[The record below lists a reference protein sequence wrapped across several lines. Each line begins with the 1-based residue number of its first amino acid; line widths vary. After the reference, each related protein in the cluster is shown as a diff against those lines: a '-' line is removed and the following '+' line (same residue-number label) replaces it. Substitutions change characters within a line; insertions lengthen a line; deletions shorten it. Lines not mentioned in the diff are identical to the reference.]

1 MAEDNTATPVVGGAD
16 KPSMEEWQQAAEATP
31 ALNTN
36 PQAQL
41 DLASAAKQASEYK
54 KRVEGQ
60 NYNPFSTTVADE
72 NGNIVQANT
81 FETPE
86 MGDFYLGAV
95 DDVYLRKLDDM
106 VNKKDDAL
114 KPGDK
119 EKGKRAAFYTENP
132 PCKEF
137 GYDNKTQTSMFYAT
151 PSAHDYE
158 GEWLNGNTIRV
169 RLSEIHSDANGMTD
183 GSAKSFRKSISGND
197 PVFGGMDDS
206 DCIQL
211 SLYGIDAVY
220 PDRYA
225 FEKNVP
231 ADQVEIRS
239 FTPTEVQNYPSAYT
253 CTQDFVDGSTA
264 AEFVHLGERWYQI
277 ERTSESD
284 SGISFKWLVCPANG
298 DKKDAE
304 KASMKLKNLI
314 KDHSPIYI
322 TIDNKTGICGINNFQ
337 YVADDQKAIN
347 TLKTWAGNNLYGSNN
362 GWCLA
367 REDILGSVS
376 GQAFIKVDG
385 KFVNLAKAIIADPD
399 ANAQPDNTNIGNNDA
414 FKTEYDPGEQTFADA
429 YFAMASELDDRQK
442 IQEEIFGK
450 DWAELSRWTVTI
462 GDVTLLI
469 PPTSITVTTHTSEE
483 RVSMLRARGTMA
495 KGGRNIEREI
505 SMDIYF
511 YGDKGINGWKYKAK
525 SPNGKSMTYYM
536 DGLRALI
543 SQFKFTP
550 FLPIENDYL
559 NDTLGI
565 EAVILNSI
573 NTDIIT
579 SNVCGPKLIHA
590 ILTMTEFDYAVYI
603 PDCAL
608 FKLQS
613 EKNINGF
620 SAAFNWP
627 VMRYYYQRAL
637 INGNSLL
644 NSGLEINSKEYLKR
658 TLQNRTA
665 LQPMSFK
672 DSSMKFYVADP
683 AYLEKMLN
691 AKREKMQEQQLGINY
706 SNDGAKAMSAIGKN
720 AVGIEAAINSDDFQN
735 AIKKLAGRGI
745 HYVPVSPPARVNA
758 TTLLDHGMSP
768 WRDLRDAD
776 GNDVHDEVDEA
787 LSTLKASIK
796 QQCPDANVRGYE
808 RYDSQNKIFEIGA
821 CVAFNDSEGHA
832 ITEDAIENVQKNA
845 SAFTGGSQETTYQNG
860 RIYIPMRISIAADGS
875 GTNFTPATDTDDMKL
890 LSYAK
895 DKYVNNTALPRNG
908 STEDSQWRKAANI
921 DQLDNMAFVPIDAG
935 VFYVTYYTAQIVN
948 HMSSVNGHPISLQDS
963 KGCAPQYLGGEDT
976 VFKVIIHTTD
986 RKAAGIISNL
996 PKLSATMMRQYRQV
1010 IPCYPIKV
1018 DSEFTRFFG
1027 TTEVSITDV
1036 QVDTIPGQP
1045 GVYSISFSMRSMD
1058 RTLRQREATAMLQ
1071 ADNAGDRKDKNFE
1084 EKTMKSFFQ
1093 VENTLARAE
1102 LYPDLELPTIEDMK
1116 TLGYSYLR
1124 YKFQDDRIYVDPD
1137 FYFVYLARLSSQILR
1152 DTIMESIGEGIDGTK
1167 TYKDSTGAQYKLT
1180 AMKQKGYEAVAMNDT
1195 AKNQEKMA
1203 KNSENVKYKINAKKT
1218 LENLKKDSNYHA
1230 VEEYEGWE
1238 ISNDVKAMF
1247 LEPAYTKEIKAYEAN
1262 EKKREAEEKQ
1272 PEEEN
1277 DQKSQDQASAEEQS
1291 QNNSTDSQSSQGS
1304 APENSS
1310 TDGGSTEGEDTP
1322 PSQEEA
1328 DQQQLVTEGK
1338 WVYEQL
1344 EDAREASNEIDLYL
1358 SQNPIPV
1365 DPSNSG
1371 AIRKKYL
1378 GEKKDGG
1385 DTKTSFDM
1393 VKTAVY
1399 NGVSQFFNISEV
1411 HQIMDLLNID
1421 VNADFLKTVKDIVYS
1436 AACAATGE
1444 KEYSSKKKSTNWMA
1458 SPGFVGYVPGTTRAE
1473 TTMDEDLPDAGA
1485 FYATEFGC
1493 FKIKQYSRNE
1503 FMKMTGENPDD
1514 VWSEEEKNDDLTR
1527 INTNYYLLD
1536 RYYRYQPVDT
1546 IVSYKLGCI
1555 NDPLYCTH
1563 AYLRNCLYWLKVLID
1578 RHAIPTIKTDVLR
1591 KATKAQKEVVEAEK
1605 ANNLQSGEKEAEL
1618 MEHITFFSRNTS
1630 TMDSG
1635 KIWAASV
1642 LASSDGNKMIL
1653 DRIDDRDYRGLQEY
1667 SRGASVPSS
1676 QISTGDKTTMA
1687 LRKMTMAMTGLGHID
1702 NKDTV
1707 GVSQNE
1713 PAVQHARNETEQLYI
1728 KAADDPKQ
1736 FMIHSCHDMIVHDA
1750 RGRMLRAFPTYYMVF
1765 IDEGRDVGSYKLHDN
1780 FYNSMNILKFTV
1792 VKDRKNP
1799 ADTATIT
1806 LTNYFQSYATEGIDR
1821 LRKSE
1826 ASLGDT
1832 FDSVFFPGW
1841 HNHFA
1846 KDSSSYAEQQEKKRQ
1861 NTSPPDKLRL
1871 RAGARIHLRAG
1882 YGSNAVMLP
1891 IIFNGSI
1898 AEVTAEDTVEIVA
1911 QGDGVELMNPILEKK
1926 EAHSLTSSGGW
1937 LSNGETPK
1945 QIMNDIL
1952 TTNGGAIA
1960 TVLKNLPF
1968 GFDRPDILGDNPYG
1982 IYHFGNKDFSMAS
1995 SADIS
2000 GSGSSSKSSE
2010 PTQNIFEAW
2019 ASPNWGDDNV
2029 TNVLGIDKAPSI
2041 TFDVFG
2047 KTVWDIANICKSVM
2061 PDFICAVAPF
2071 DFRSTL
2077 FIGAPRFYYAYSY
2090 GNTNGAI
2097 IEKRKPF
2104 QQYHIYTSGSDIIAN
2119 GITATS
2125 QKMKTV
2131 ATGLYQVCATANT
2144 KEQHTVGPL
2153 YADYDIYP
2161 EDQKSMVVD
2170 TQLLGK
2176 GVPFLGAAGLNFFTS
2191 FETVDA
2197 IVGNDEDGAL
2207 TGGHNMNNKSI
2218 AWRMTASALKDSMKE
2233 MYAGDMV
2240 LLGDP
2245 TIKPHDRMYISDE
2258 YEGISGQCTAKEV
2271 VHSMSVENGFTTTVS
2286 PDLIC
2291 AVDDRFEQIIASWFN
2306 MTAGFA
2312 TVHLLAVAKFASAMG
2327 LFGSSPVVDAASK
2340 LKQALY
2346 PERGLEAMKNLT
2358 AKSKMATK
2366 AVENG
2371 MKIAEKVKADIDK
2384 IDSLNP
2390 IKVTQ
2395 NFGEWAGKKAGTAFG
2410 SEAAGKIFGEF
2421 ASKVGRNIWAGGGFS
2436 ITPAGI
2442 IANLVEATL
2451 ETVAVE
2457 SIGSTVMN
2465 MFKKYTR
2472 NLQVLTIYP
2481 LKRYGIVWTAGVA
2494 GSMGM
2499 IYGDPSYKEQGAWTK
2514 LMNKVSGIDDDE
2526 RIKNDPSSAIGAYTG
2541 SLISDPEVYKDA
2553 VAKSQ
2558 RDSGMVDAN
2567 GKPTSSNNLFKNTL
2581 QASYGMSTLSGNTV
2595 KQDYRRLLMTPRAD
2609 YSLYD
2614 DVQTSYNY
2622 FAMQNTSNFQDD
2634 PKIKN
2639 VKMIGDDPRF
2649 RPYIKEGFFKII
2661 HETPALNDGKYV
2673 ESKILNIGG
2682 EQKYV
2687 KVMEYDLDNGDH
2699 VYDMPLLNPDA
2710 IDVLYEI
2717 IRRAKNNMP
2726 TANSSDPQES
2736 YDETQNSFI
2745 ALDSALRIGDTE
2757 SQAAAGFTFILHA
2770 VENATNPLVD
2780 AIIDFAQE
2788 VKQDAA
2794 ESDGQLASEIFSSKK
2809 VDDQKVAIVV
2819 RMPRIS
2825 NKNVAGQSSDN
2836 AYSKDAPTE
2845 EPGSDSSDSSENTDA
2860 NETAESEN
2868 SGSES

>member
-41 DLASAAKQASEYK
+41 DLASAMKQAEEYK
-54 KRVEGQ
+54 KRAEGQ

-151 PSAHDYE
+151 PSAEDYE
-158 GEWLNGNTIRV
+158 GEWLNGNTIRL

-183 GSAKSFRKSISGND
+183 GSAKSFRKSIGGDD
-197 PVFGGMDDS
+197 PIFGGLDDS
-206 DCIQL
+206 DHIQL
-211 SLYGIDAVY
+211 SLYGIDVVY

-225 FEKNVP
+225 YEENVP

-239 FTPTEVQNYPSAYT
+239 FTPAEVQNYPSAYT
-253 CTQDFVDGSTA
+253 CTQEFIDGENG

-277 ERTSESD
+277 ERTNESD

-314 KDHSPIYI
+314 KDHSPIYV
-322 TIDNKTGICGINNFQ
+322 TIDNKTGIGGINNFQ
-337 YVADDQKAIN
+337 YIADDQKAVN
-347 TLKTWAGNNLYGSNN
+347 TLKSWGGNNLYGANN

-367 REDILGSVS
+367 KEDVLGNVS

-385 KFVNLAKAIIADPD
+385 KFVNLAKALIADPET
-399 ANAQPDNTNIGNNDA
+399 NAQPDNENIGNNDA
-414 FKTEYDPGEQTFADA
+414 FKTEYDPDEQTFADA
-429 YFAMASELDDRQK
+429 YFSMASELDDRQK
-442 IQEEIFGK
+442 IQQEIFGK
-450 DWAELSRWTVTI
+450 DWAELTTWTVTI
-462 GDVTLLI
+462 GDVTLLV
-469 PPTSITVTTHTSEE
+469 PPTSISVTTHTSEE

-505 SMDIYF
+505 SMNVYF
-511 YGDKGINGWKYKAK
+511 YGDKGINGWKYKAE
-525 SPNGKSMTYYM
+525 SPSGKSMTYYM
-536 DGLRALI
+536 NGLRALV

-565 EAVILNSI
+565 EAVILNSVAI
-573 NTDIIT
+573 K
-579 SNVCGPKLIHA
+579 NVPSIGPKLIEA
-590 ILTMTEFDYAVYI
+590 TLTMTEFDYAVYI

-613 EKNINGF
+613 EKKMNGF
-620 SAAFNWP
+620 SAAINWP

-644 NSGLEINSKEYLKR
+644 NSGLEVNSKSYLKK
-658 TLQNRTA
+658 TLENRTA
-665 LQPMSFK
+665 LQPMPFK

-683 AYLEKMLN
+683 AYLDKMLK

-706 SNDGAKAMSAIGKN
+706 TEDGAKAMNSIGKN

-735 AIKKLAGRGI
+735 AIKKLDGRGI
-745 HYVPVSPPARVNA
+745 HYIPVSPQARTNA
-758 TTLLDHGMSP
+758 TTFLDHGMSP

-808 RYDSQNKIFEIGA
+808 RYDSQNKVFEIGA
-821 CVAFNDSEGHA
+821 CVAFNDDEGHA
-832 ITEDAIENVQKNA
+832 IKEDAIENIQKNA
-845 SAFTGGSQETTYQNG
+845 SAFTGGSQETTYKDG
-860 RIYIPMRISIAADGS
+860 RVYIPMRISIAADGA

-908 STEDSQWRKAANI
+908 STEDNQWRKAANI
-921 DQLDNMAFVPIDAG
+921 DQLDNMAFIPIDAG
-935 VFYVTYYTAQIVN
+935 IFYVTSYSAQIMN
-948 HMSSVNGHPISLQDS
+948 HMSSANGHPISLQDS

-976 VFKVIIHTTD
+976 VFNVNIQTTD

-996 PKLSATMMRQYRQV
+996 PKLSALMMRQYRQV
-1010 IPCYPIKV
+1010 IPCYPIKI

-1036 QVDTIPGQP
+1036 QIDTIPGQP
-1045 GVYSISFSMRSMD
+1045 GVYNISFSMRSMD

-1071 ADNAGDRKDKNFE
+1071 AENAGDRKDSNFE
-1084 EKTMKSFFQ
+1084 EKTLKSFFQ
-1093 VENTLARAE
+1093 VESALSHAE

-1152 DTIMESIGEGIDGTK
+1152 DTIVESIGEGIDGTK

-1180 AMKQKGYEAVAMNDT
+1180 AMEQKGYEAVAMNDT
-1195 AKNQEKMA
+1195 AKNQEEMA
-1203 KNSENVKYKINAKKT
+1203 KGSENAKYKVNAKKT
-1218 LENLKKDSNYHA
+1218 LENLKKDANYHA

-1262 EKKREAEEKQ
+1262 QHKREAGKKQ
-1272 PEEEN
+1272 LEEEN
-1277 DQKSQDQASAEEQS
+1277 DQKSQGQTETEEQS
-1291 QNNSTDSQSSQGS
+1291 QDDTSEQQTSQENASGDSPQ
-1304 APENSS
+1304 
-1310 TDGGSTEGEDTP
+1310 GEDTP
-1322 PSQEEA
+1322 QPEEA
-1328 DQQQLVTEGK
+1328 AQQQLVTEGQ
-1338 WVYEQL
+1338 WVYDQL

-1358 SQNPIPV
+1358 HSKPISV
-1365 DPSNSG
+1365 TGNSG
-1371 AIRKKYL
+1371 TIRKKYL
-1378 GEKKDGG
+1378 EAKKNGG

-1393 VKTAVY
+1393 VKTAIY
-1399 NGVSQFFNISEV
+1399 NGVTQFFNTSEV

-1493 FKIKQYSRNE
+1493 FKIKQYSRAE

-1514 VWSEEEKNDDLTR
+1514 VWTEEEKNDDLTR
-1527 INTNYYLLD
+1527 INTNNYLLD
-1536 RYYRYQPVDT
+1536 CYYRYQPVDT
-1546 IVSYKLGCI
+1546 IVSYKLNCI
-1555 NDPLYCTH
+1555 NDPVFCTH

-1591 KATKAQKEVVEAEK
+1591 KASKAQKEAVEAEK
-1605 ANNLQSGEKEAEL
+1605 ANNLEVGEKEAQL

-1667 SRGASVPSS
+1667 SRGAAVPSS

-1687 LRKMTMAMTGLGHID
+1687 LRKMSMAMTGLGHID
-1702 NKDTV
+1702 NKDTI

-1736 FMIHSCHDMIVHDA
+1736 FMVHSCHDMLVHDA
-1750 RGRMLRAFPTYYMVF
+1750 RGRMLRAFPTYYMIL
-1765 IDEGRDVGSYKLHDN
+1765 IDAGRAIGSYKLHDN
-1780 FYNSMNILKFTV
+1780 LYNSMNILKFTV

-1806 LTNYFQSYATEGIDR
+1806 LTNYFQSYATESIDR

-1832 FDSVFFPGW
+1832 FDSIFAPGW
-1841 HNHFA
+1841 HGLGH
-1846 KDSSSYAEQQEKKRQ
+1846 DSYAEKQEKKRQ
-1861 NTSPPDKLRL
+1861 NASPPDKLRL

-1982 IYHFGNKDFSMAS
+1982 IYHFGNKDFSLAT
-1995 SADIS
+1995 SANMSDSIV
-2000 GSGSSSKSSE
+2000 SSKSSE

-2029 TNVLGIDKAPSI
+2029 TNALGIDKAPSI

-2176 GVPFLGAAGLNFFTS
+2176 GVPFLGAAGLNFVTS

-2197 IVGNDEDGAL
+2197 IVGNDEDGL
-2207 TGGHNMNNKSI
+2207 ITGGHNMNNKSI

-2245 TIKPHDRMYISDE
+2245 TIKPHDRMYIHDE

-2291 AVDDRFEQIIASWFN
+2291 SVDDRFEQIVASWFN
-2306 MTAGFA
+2306 MTAGFGV
-2312 TVHLLAVAKFASAMG
+2312 VHLLAVAKFASAMG
-2327 LFGSSPVVDAASK
+2327 LFGSSPITDAASK

-2366 AVENG
+2366 AVEMGEKAASAAGSAVKSANP
-2371 MKIAEKVKADIDK
+2371 MKYVDAGAK
-2384 IDSLNP
+2384 
-2390 IKVTQ
+2390 
-2395 NFGEWAGKKAGTAFG
+2395 WAGKKAGERLAESAVG
-2410 SEAAGKIFGEF
+2410 KIAAGFGARF
-2421 ASKVGRNIWAGGGFS
+2421 LRNAIGTGGAGVLGPGLV
-2436 ITPAGI
+2436 T
-2442 IANLVEATL
+2442 NLVEATL

-2457 SIGSTVMN
+2457 AIGSTIMN

-2567 GKPTSSNNLFKNTL
+2567 GNPTSSNNLFKNTL
-2581 QASYGMSTLSGNTV
+2581 QASYGMSALSGNTV

-2634 PKIKN
+2634 PKMKN
-2639 VKMIGDDPRF
+2639 VRMIGDDPRF

-2661 HETPALNDGKYV
+2661 HETPALNSSKYV

-2780 AIIDFAQE
+2780 AIVGFAQE

-2825 NKNVAGQSSDN
+2825 NKNVAEQSSNN
-2836 AYSKDAPTE
+2836 AYSENAPTE
-2845 EPGSDSSDSSENTDA
+2845 EPGSNSSDSSEN
-2860 NETAESEN
+2860 AESEN
-2868 SGSES
+2868 SSSES

>member
-106 VNKKDDAL
+106 INKKDDAL

-137 GYDNKTQTSMFYAT
+137 GYDNKTQTSMFYVT

-277 ERTSESD
+277 ERTNESD
-284 SGISFKWLVCPANG
+284 NGISFKWLVCPANG

-322 TIDNKTGICGINNFQ
+322 TIDNKTGIGGINNFQ

-414 FKTEYDPGEQTFADA
+414 FKTEYDPDEQTFADA

-613 EKNINGF
+613 EKKMNGF

-706 SNDGAKAMSAIGKN
+706 SDDGAKAMSAIGKN

-1861 NTSPPDKLRL
+1861 NASPPDKLRL

-2371 MKIAEKVKADIDK
+2371 MKIAKKVKADIDK

-2634 PKIKN
+2634 PKMKN

-2836 AYSKDAPTE
+2836 AYSKDAPTQDPSE
-2845 EPGSDSSDSSENTDA
+2845 SDSDSGTDSS
-2860 NETAESEN
+2860 SPN
-2868 SGSES
+2868 SNA

>member
-86 MGDFYLGAV
+86 MGDFYRGAV

-106 VNKKDDAL
+106 GNKKDDAL

-137 GYDNKTQTSMFYAT
+137 GYDNKTQTSMFYVT

-197 PVFGGMDDS
+197 PIFGGMDDS

-231 ADQVEIRS
+231 ADQIEIRS

-277 ERTSESD
+277 ERTNESD
-284 SGISFKWLVCPANG
+284 NGISFKWLVCPANG

-322 TIDNKTGICGINNFQ
+322 TIDNKTGIGGINNFQ

-414 FKTEYDPGEQTFADA
+414 FKTEYDPDEQTFADA

-613 EKNINGF
+613 EKKMNGF

-735 AIKKLAGRGI
+735 AIKKLADRGI

-758 TTLLDHGMSP
+758 TTLLDHGMSS

-1310 TDGGSTEGEDTP
+1310 TDGGSTEGEDAP

-2153 YADYDIYP
+2153 YADYDI
-2161 EDQKSMVVD
+2161 
-2170 TQLLGK
+2170 
-2176 GVPFLGAAGLNFFTS
+2176 
-2191 FETVDA
+2191 
-2197 IVGNDEDGAL
+2197 
-2207 TGGHNMNNKSI
+2207 
-2218 AWRMTASALKDSMKE
+2218 
-2233 MYAGDMV
+2233 
-2240 LLGDP
+2240 
-2245 TIKPHDRMYISDE
+2245 
-2258 YEGISGQCTAKEV
+2258 
-2271 VHSMSVENGFTTTVS
+2271 
-2286 PDLIC
+2286 
-2291 AVDDRFEQIIASWFN
+2291 
-2306 MTAGFA
+2306 
-2312 TVHLLAVAKFASAMG
+2312 
-2327 LFGSSPVVDAASK
+2327 
-2340 LKQALY
+2340 
-2346 PERGLEAMKNLT
+2346 
-2358 AKSKMATK
+2358 
-2366 AVENG
+2366 
-2371 MKIAEKVKADIDK
+2371 
-2384 IDSLNP
+2384 
-2390 IKVTQ
+2390 
-2395 NFGEWAGKKAGTAFG
+2395 
-2410 SEAAGKIFGEF
+2410 
-2421 ASKVGRNIWAGGGFS
+2421 
-2436 ITPAGI
+2436 
-2442 IANLVEATL
+2442 
-2451 ETVAVE
+2451 
-2457 SIGSTVMN
+2457 
-2465 MFKKYTR
+2465 
-2472 NLQVLTIYP
+2472 
-2481 LKRYGIVWTAGVA
+2481 
-2494 GSMGM
+2494 
-2499 IYGDPSYKEQGAWTK
+2499 
-2514 LMNKVSGIDDDE
+2514 
-2526 RIKNDPSSAIGAYTG
+2526 
-2541 SLISDPEVYKDA
+2541 
-2553 VAKSQ
+2553 
-2558 RDSGMVDAN
+2558 
-2567 GKPTSSNNLFKNTL
+2567 
-2581 QASYGMSTLSGNTV
+2581 
-2595 KQDYRRLLMTPRAD
+2595 
-2609 YSLYD
+2609 
-2614 DVQTSYNY
+2614 
-2622 FAMQNTSNFQDD
+2622 
-2634 PKIKN
+2634 
-2639 VKMIGDDPRF
+2639 
-2649 RPYIKEGFFKII
+2649 
-2661 HETPALNDGKYV
+2661 
-2673 ESKILNIGG
+2673 
-2682 EQKYV
+2682 
-2687 KVMEYDLDNGDH
+2687 
-2699 VYDMPLLNPDA
+2699 
-2710 IDVLYEI
+2710 
-2717 IRRAKNNMP
+2717 
-2726 TANSSDPQES
+2726 
-2736 YDETQNSFI
+2736 
-2745 ALDSALRIGDTE
+2745 
-2757 SQAAAGFTFILHA
+2757 
-2770 VENATNPLVD
+2770 
-2780 AIIDFAQE
+2780 
-2788 VKQDAA
+2788 
-2794 ESDGQLASEIFSSKK
+2794 
-2809 VDDQKVAIVV
+2809 
-2819 RMPRIS
+2819 
-2825 NKNVAGQSSDN
+2825 
-2836 AYSKDAPTE
+2836 
-2845 EPGSDSSDSSENTDA
+2845 
-2860 NETAESEN
+2860 
-2868 SGSES
+2868 